1 MPKLKNKSGAK
12 KRFIFTAKSSIKMPQ
27 ANKKH
32 NMLTSSKKQIRNQR
46 GMILLKKVEKKK
58 VFQYIRYCKK

>member
-12 KRFIFTAKSSIKMPQ
+12 KRFIFTSDRRIKMPQ

-32 NMLTSSKKQIRNQR
+32 NMIKKNKRQIRSQK
-46 GMILLKKVEKKK
+46 GMVLVDKVEKKK
-58 VFQYIRYCKK
+58 VLKYIYC